1 MHRIRPSTNLD
12 SPPGRPDSHFFLPS
26 LVSQQTRDC
35 KHFVDNCNV
44 DVAEDLCFC
53 QPLPPDCVSSF
64 AQLATILME
73 ELNLVLPNSPESAE
87 ELYLRLLAEL
97 EDLLT

>member
-1 MHRIRPSTNLD
+1 MCIVLDPRPILTHLQVDQTVFS
-12 SPPGRPDSHFFLPS
+12 GFLPS

-35 KHFVDNCNV
+35 KHFVDDSDV
-44 DVAEDLCFC
+44 DVAEDLCC

-73 ELNLVLPNSPESAE
+73 ELNVTLC
-87 ELYLRLLAEL
+87 
-97 EDLLT
+97 

>member
-1 MHRIRPSTNLD
+1 M
-12 SPPGRPDSHFFLPS
+12 
-26 LVSQQTRDC
+26 SQQTRDC
-35 KHFVDNCNV
+35 KHFVDDSDV
-44 DVAEDLCFC
+44 DVAEDLCC
-53 QPLPPDCVSSF
+53 QPLPLDCVNSF
-64 AQLATILME
+64 EQLATILME

>member
-1 MHRIRPSTNLD
+1 M
-12 SPPGRPDSHFFLPS
+12 
-26 LVSQQTRDC
+26 SQQTRDC
-35 KHFVDNCNV
+35 KHFVDDSGV
-44 DVAEDLCFC
+44 DVAEDLCC

-87 ELYLRLLAEL
+87 ELISSYCFDDHMPLCAIVSEVSRNWLRPHNA
-97 EDLLT
+97 TVMHIRSYI